1 VLNRIAVLVP
11 AHNEQELLPAC
22 LDAIAVAASAV
33 PGIAV
38 EVIVALDACTDRT
51 ARVAEDAGIRT
62 VALAARNVGRARAAA
77 AATALGNGADGLWLA
92 TTDADSRVPP
102 LWLARQLRHAS
113 AGADVVAGTVTV
125 EDWSPW
131 PPPLAV
137 TYRTGYDRAGSHV
150 HGANLAASA
159 AAYLAVGGFP
169 PLALAE
175 DHAFVAAACT
185 IGHRVA
191 YAHDLPV
198 VTSSRRTARAAG
210 GFSAFLT
217 RLAAAAPSGRSCRP
231 AGNGRP

>member
-11 AHNEQELLPAC
+11 AHNEEDLLPAC
-22 LDAIAVAASAV
+22 LTAIAVAASAV
-33 PGIAV
+33 PGVAV
-38 EVIVALDACTDRT
+38 EVIVAVDACSDGT
-51 ARVAEDAGIRT
+51 AREAVDARART
-62 VALAARNVGRARAAA
+62 IALTARNVGMARAAA
-77 AATALGNGADGLWLA
+77 ATAALENGAEGLWLA

-137 TYRTGYDRAGSHV
+137 TYRTGYDREAWHV

-159 AAYLAVGGFP
+159 TAYLAVGGFP

-175 DHAFVAAACT
+175 DHAFVAAARAT
-185 IGHRVA
+185 GHRIA

-210 GFSAFLT
+210 GFSAFLG
-217 RLAAAAPSGRSCRP
+217 RLAETVPTCRP
-231 AGNGRP
+231 APHGAS

>member
-1 VLNRIAVLVP
+1 MLNRIAVLVP
-11 AHNEQELLPAC
+11 AHNEQDLLPAC

-33 PGIAV
+33 PGVAV

-51 ARVAEDAGIRT
+51 ARVARDAGVRT
-62 VALAARNVGRARAAA
+62 VTLAARNVGRARAAA
-77 AATALGNGADGLWLA
+77 AGAALENGADGMWLA

-137 TYRTGYDRAGSHV
+137 TYRTGYDREAWHV

-159 AAYLAVGGFP
+159 PAYLAAGGFP

-175 DHAFVAAACT
+175 DHAFVSAARRT
-185 IGHRVA
+185 GHRIA

-210 GFSAFLT
+210 GFSAFLG
-217 RLAAAAPSGRSCRP
+217 RLAATVPSCRP
-231 AGNGRP
+231 AGDGGS